1 MWAFYF
7 PAIDL
12 RKFYREENNLIRPVF
27 LLLTLSLILILSTV
41 SCTNGTVPESPK
53 LASPAPTPIPIPTKI
68 YSQTMPATP
77 LPAPT
82 PLVSAEEITSPI
94 NENVGKVVHDTLP
107 VEKPSEKI
115 FVKFP
120 LTILDREEKP
130 LTFTEPPER
139 IVVYDAAA
147 VETIFAI
154 GQGHRIIGTH
164 SWVSYPEES
173 EKIEKVGDAFN
184 MDIERIVALDPDL
197 VFLFYPTFKQELEKA
212 GLKVLLLESVDDDLR
227 KMANT
232 FRIWGQITNAPNEA
246 ELLAKDFENRVMQIE
261 SILAPYDSGPS
272 VFQDVGDLWTP
283 GDNTLMG
290 SVFNLLKLKNISHDV
305 ANYGQLSPEVIID
318 RKPQILIS
326 SNPDSIYQNPAFQEL
341 LPVKNNSIF
350 KSNDDYLSISG
361 PRFILGVEELALE
374 FYPGIFK

>member
-12 RKFYREENNLIRPVF
+12 RKFYSEENNLIRPVF

-53 LASPAPTPIPIPTKI
+53 LASPASTPIPIPTKI

>member
-53 LASPAPTPIPIPTKI
+53 LASPAPTPIPIPTKF

>member
-12 RKFYREENNLIRPVF
+12 RKFYSEENNLIRPVF
-27 LLLTLSLILILSTV
+27 LLLTLSLTLILSTV
-41 SCTNGTVPESPK
+41 SCTNGAVPESPK
-53 LASPAPTPIPIPTKI
+53 LASPAPTPIPIPTKF

-82 PLVSAEEITSPI
+82 PLVNTEEITSPI

-107 VEKPSEKI
+107 VEKSSEKI

-290 SVFNLLKLKNISHDV
+290 SVFNLLKLQNISHDV

-318 RKPQILIS
+318 RNPQILIS
-326 SNPDSIYQNPAFQEL
+326 SNPDSIYQNSAFQEL
-341 LPVKNNSIF
+341 LPVKNNSSF

-374 FYPGIFK
+374 FYPGLFK

>member
-12 RKFYREENNLIRPVF
+12 RKFYSEENNLIRPVF

-53 LASPAPTPIPIPTKI
+53 LASPAPTPIPIPTKF

>member
-12 RKFYREENNLIRPVF
+12 RNFYREENNLIRPVF
-27 LLLTLSLILILSTV
+27 LLLTLSLTLIISTV

-53 LASPAPTPIPIPTKI
+53 LASPAPTPIPIPTKF
-68 YSQTMPATP
+68 YSQTIPATP

-82 PLVSAEEITSPI
+82 PLVSTEEIASPI
-94 NENVGKVVHDTLP
+94 NENVGKVIYDTVP
-107 VEKPSEKI
+107 VEKSPEKI

-120 LTILDREEKP
+120 ITILDREEKP

-261 SILAPYDSGPS
+261 SLLAPYDSGPS

-290 SVFNLLKLKNISHDV
+290 SVFNLLKLQNISHDV

-318 RKPQILIS
+318 RNPQILIS

-374 FYPGIFK
+374 FYPGLFK